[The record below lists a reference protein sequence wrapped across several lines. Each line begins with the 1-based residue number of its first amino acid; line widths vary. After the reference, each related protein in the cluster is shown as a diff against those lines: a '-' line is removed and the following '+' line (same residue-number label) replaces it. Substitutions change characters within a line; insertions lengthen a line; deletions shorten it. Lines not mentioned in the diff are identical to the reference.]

1 MHSLLETVA
10 AVGPEEMFNQ
20 LTVVSSEQK
29 SLKEKTLGQGF
40 ANSRLDDSSL

>member
-10 AVGPEEMFNQ
+10 AVGPEMFNQ